1 MADLSST
8 HLADLV
14 QLEDHIVFSWKK
26 KSKYKMLPF
35 EILMVGVSVYSIVV
49 VIIQLSLPLKS
60 EMRALFSYFDNLA
73 CLIFALGF
81 ITHLIREQHRWKYL
95 FTWGLVDIASAIP
108 MFPLLR
114 FLRLIRIFRLVGIS
128 RNPGA
133 LNDAIVRAPSASLI
147 YLMFL
152 VLITI
157 YTCACA
163 GVLYFESQSANSNIK
178 TGADALW
185 FGLVTISTV
194 GYGNFFPDTVGA
206 RVCSAFLMLTGIS
219 VFASLAGFLLE
230 PLRKLAKG
238 GVQATSTADLA
249 SQITELQMML
259 QDHLAERAKEIEQ
272 KMEEESSG
280 DLDQP
285 RNSDNESTEG

>member
-1 MADLSST
+1 M
-8 HLADLV
+8 
-14 QLEDHIVFSWKK
+14 FPWKK
-26 KSKYKMLPF
+26 KTKYKMLPF
-35 EILMVGVSVYSIVV
+35 EILMVGVSFYSIVV
-49 VIIQLSLPLKS
+49 VIIQLSLPRES

-73 CLIFALGF
+73 CLIFGIGF
-81 ITHLIREQHRWKYL
+81 ITHIVREQHRWKYL
-95 FTWGLVDIASAIP
+95 FTWGIVDIVSAIP

-114 FLRLIRIFRLVGIS
+114 FLRLLRIIRLIAIIRT
-128 RNPGA
+128 PGTI
-133 LNDAIVRAPSASLI
+133 NQAIQSAPSASLI

-163 GVLYFESQSANSNIK
+163 GVLYFESQTPGSNIK

-194 GYGNFFPDTVGA
+194 GYGNLFPTTLGA
-206 RVCSAFLMLTGIS
+206 KVCSAFLMLTGIS

-238 GVQATSTADLA
+238 GIQATSTEDLA

-259 QDHLAERAKEIEQ
+259 QDHLAARAQEIEETMQ
-272 KMEEESSG
+272 EESSSA
-280 DLDQP
+280 LDREQDQQD
-285 RNSDNESTEG
+285 S